1 MSTAKFPGRYKSLAK
16 ISDFVMKAARKAELD
31 DSAIYA
37 VQLAVDEACSNII
50 EHAYGGEGSG
60 EIQCT
65 CTASRNGLT
74 VILRDQGHPFNPDNV
89 PEPRFDV
96 SITDLKPGGAG
107 LFLMRKLMDEVYF
120 DFSPESGNTLTMIKH
135 KGGKSPK

>member
-1 MSTAKFPGRYKSLAK
+1 MVTAKFPGRYKSLAK
-16 ISDFVMKAARKAELD
+16 ISDFVMKAAQKAKLD
-31 DSAIYA
+31 DSDIYA

-60 EIQCT
+60 EIHCT
-65 CTASRNGLT
+65 CTASQNGLT
-74 VILRDQGHPFNPDNV
+74 VVLRDRGRPFNPENI

-96 SITDLKPGGAG
+96 SISDLKPRGAG

-120 DFSPESGNTLTMIKH
+120 DFSPETGNTLTMVKH
-135 KGGKSPK
+135 KGGKAPQ